1 MKHKKIE
8 LDVDFIGGAKPLTI
22 KEEKELSAY
31 FKKTKHQISFKLYA
45 NKKAAMRLLFI
56 TA

>member
-22 KEEKELSAY
+22 KEEKELSDY
-31 FKKTKHQISFKLYA
+31 FKKQSIRLVFKLYA
-45 NKKAAMRLLFI
+45 NKKAAMRFLFI